1 MSANY
6 KDTLLLPKTDF
17 PMKADLVKREPER
30 LAKWEA
36 AGLYRQIL
44 DARIGAP
51 LFVLHDGPPFANGD
65 VHMGTALNK
74 ILKDLVVKSRSML
87 GFRAPFV
94 PGWDCHGLPIEF
106 KVVKEQRGLEP
117 AEIRRRAEAFARKYI
132 DIQRGQFKRLG
143 VFGSWEDPYLTLA
156 PGYEADIIRAFGK
169 LVEKGLVYQSK
180 KPVYWST
187 GAQTALAEA
196 EVEYAPRTDPAI
208 WVKFAAVAATPP
220 TVAATPSSQHVS
232 AAPPPPGIDPCGE
245 GAAATCCDGGVAATT
260 LAGASFVIW
269 TTTPWTL
276 PANVAIAVDPK
287 ATYLVAEFQKEGRT
301 ETFVIAEALR
311 KAFSEATGWSL
322 FGEVRV
328 GPDAT
333 QWASEQRSLGRKF
346 VMEMCSPPGADIKF
360 FCSSVDSFTGE
371 QFAGLEAQHPFLPRT
386 SKVIA
391 ADFVTLDT
399 GTGQVHVAPG
409 HGKDDYIASQQQNPK
424 LEVLSPV
431 DDFGKFTEDVGV
443 PAWVGKYVFD
453 ANAEIVTFLRESG
466 ALLAEQKYTHDYPH
480 CWRSKTP
487 IVFRAVEQF
496 FINVDAIRADALAAI
511 DQTTWVPAWGRNR
524 IYGTVESRPDW
535 CISRQRTW
543 GVPLPVFYEENG
555 TLAGSKGTPIVR
567 ADLAAKVADLVE
579 SGGTNLWF
587 EKDDAWWAA
596 QLGLPAGTSRRNDTL
611 DVWIDSGVSHQA
623 VTSRHPE
630 LKACGGVADVYLEA
644 TDQHRGWFQSSLM
657 TSVALTGH
665 APYKTVITHGFV
677 VDKDTKKKVSKSDQG
692 TYKKPME
699 AEYFVGK
706 YGADIVRLWAASVE
720 FTNDVPF
727 SEDGFAR
734 TSEAYRSFRNVLRI
748 LLANLSDFE
757 FGRQEGMKA
766 EGDQPAVAPVPA
778 FPPSKFLR
786 GATTVDKW
794 VLSKLQ
800 GVIATCRAA
809 YEAYDFRRVF
819 ETLNQFCTVELSAL
833 YVDIT
838 KDRLYCDAANSPRRR
853 ATQSVMHACF
863 SAVAKLLAPILAYT
877 ADEAWEFAGNKT
889 SIHIEKFPEADAA
902 LRDEAMEAK
911 VDEWLKLRAAIYQ
924 QAIEPARQAK
934 TIAKSLEAAITLDIA
949 DAQHAALNADKAELE
964 EFLIISEL
972 TLASGIEPV
981 AKVFRSGQPQCPRCW
996 RHQPLTARGVCTR
1009 CDGALGQ

>member
-1 MSANY
+1 MSANF

-36 AGLYRQIL
+36 AGLYQQIL

-74 ILKDLVVKSRSML
+74 ILKDLIVKSRSML

-132 DIQRGQFKRLG
+132 EIQRGQFKRLG
-143 VFGSWEDPYLTLA
+143 VFGSWSDPYLTLA
-156 PGYEADIIRAFGK
+156 PSYEADIIRAFGK
-169 LVEKGLVYQSK
+169 FVEKGLVYQSK

-196 EVEYAPRTDPAI
+196 EVEYAQRTDPAI
-208 WVKFAAVAATPP
+208 FVKFAAA
-220 TVAATPSSQHVS
+220 
-232 AAPPPPGIDPCGE
+232 
-245 GAAATCCDGGVAATT
+245 GGKDA

-276 PANVAIAVDPK
+276 PANVAIAVHPK
-287 ATYLVAEFQKEGRT
+287 AKYSVAEFGGQKL
-301 ETFVIAEALR
+301 V
-311 KAFSEATGWSL
+311 
-322 FGEVRV
+322 V
-328 GPDAT
+328 
-333 QWASEQRSLGRKF
+333 ASELLNSFAKEVGLELGAVSAEF
-346 VMEMCSPPGADIKF
+346 V
-360 FCSSVDSFTGE
+360 GE
-371 QFAGLEAQHPFLPRT
+371 ELVGLEAKHPFLPRT
-386 SKVIA
+386 SKVIG

-399 GTGQVHVAPG
+399 GTGQVHIAPG
-409 HGKDDYIASQQQNPK
+409 HGKDDYIAGQQNGLP
-424 LEVLSPV
+424 VLSPV
-431 DDFGKFTEDVGV
+431 DDYGKLTEDCGM
-443 PAWVGKYVFD
+443 PQWVGKYVFD

-466 ALLAEQKYTHDYPH
+466 ALLAEQKYVHDYPH

-496 FINVDAIRADALAAI
+496 FIKVDAIRGAALEAI
-511 DQTTWVPAWGRNR
+511 DKTTWIPHWGRNR
-524 IYGTVESRPDW
+524 IYGTVEARPDW

-543 GVPLPVFYEENG
+543 GVPLPVFYDE
-555 TLAGSKGTPIVR
+555 KGTPIVR
-567 ADLAAKVADLVE
+567 ADIAAKVADLVE
-579 SGGTNLWF
+579 NGGTNLWF

-623 VTSRHPE
+623 VTKRHPE
-630 LKACGGVADVYLEA
+630 LAATGGVADVYLEA

-657 TSVALTGH
+657 TSVALTGA

-692 TYKKPME
+692 QGGYKKPME
-699 AEYFVGK
+699 ADYFVGK

-748 LLANLSDFE
+748 LLANIADYD
-757 FGRQEGMKA
+757 GGGTA
-766 EGDQPAVAPVPA
+766 
-778 FPPSKFLR
+778 
-786 GATTVDKW
+786 GATTVDRW
-794 VLSKLQ
+794 ILSKLQ
-800 GVIATCRAA
+800 GVISTCRAA

-819 ETLNQFCTVELSAL
+819 ETLNQFCTVDLSAL

-838 KDRLYCDAANSPRRR
+838 KDRMYCDAAKSPRRR
-853 ATQSVMHACF
+853 ATQAVMQACF
-863 SAVAKLLAPILAYT
+863 ESVAKLLAPILAYT
-877 ADEAWEFAGNKT
+877 ADEAWEFSGKTT
-889 SIHIEKFPEADAA
+889 SIHIEKLPEANSS
-902 LRDEAMEAK
+902 LRDEALEAK

-924 QAIEPARQAK
+924 QAIEPARQSK
-934 TIAKSLEAAITLDIA
+934 TIAKSLEAAVVLELD
-949 DAQHAALNADKAELE
+949 DASHGTYSAYSPNEHAELE

-972 TLASGIEPV
+972 SLSKSASIGARV
-981 AKVFRSGQPQCPRCW
+981 AKSAQAQCPRCW
-996 RHQPLTARGVCTR
+996 RHQPLTSKGVCGR
-1009 CDGALGQ
+1009 CDEALG

>member
-1 MSANY
+1 MASGKKRRSCEVRSLTLRSPLGPLGSAPFYKMSANY

-30 LAKWEA
+30 LARWEA
-36 AGLYRQIL
+36 AGLYQQIL
-44 DARIGAP
+44 DSRIGAP

-74 ILKDLVVKSRSML
+74 ILKDLIVKSRSML

-143 VFGSWEDPYLTLA
+143 VFGSWADPYLTLA
-156 PGYEADIIRAFGK
+156 PSYEADIIRAFGGF
-169 LVEKGLVYQSK
+169 VEKGLVYQSK

-196 EVEYAPRTDPAI
+196 EVEYAQRTDPAI
-208 WVKFAAVAATPP
+208 YVKFA
-220 TVAATPSSQHVS
+220 
-232 AAPPPPGIDPCGE
+232 E
-245 GAAATCCDGGVAATT
+245 ATT
-260 LAGASFVIW
+260 GASFVIW

-276 PANVAIAVDPK
+276 PANVGIAVHPK
-287 ATYLVAEFQKEGRT
+287 VKYSIADFSGQKLIVATDLLNAFAKESGLELGAVSAE
-301 ETFVIAEALR
+301 V
-311 KAFSEATGWSL
+311 
-322 FGEVRV
+322 
-328 GPDAT
+328 
-333 QWASEQRSLGRKF
+333 
-346 VMEMCSPPGADIKF
+346 
-360 FCSSVDSFTGE
+360 TGE
-371 QFAGLEAQHPFLPRT
+371 QLLGLEAHHPFLSRT
-386 SKVIA
+386 SKVIP
-391 ADFVTLDT
+391 ADFVTTET
-399 GTGQVHVAPG
+399 GTGQVHIAPG
-409 HGKDDYIASQQQNPK
+409 HGKDDYIAGQANGLP
-424 LEVLSPV
+424 VLSPV
-431 DDFGKFTEDVGV
+431 DDYGKLTEDCGM
-443 PAWVGKYVFD
+443 PQWVGKYVFD
-453 ANAEIVTFLRESG
+453 ANAEIVTFLRENG

-487 IVFRAVEQF
+487 SGFRAVEQF
-496 FINVDAIRADALAAI
+496 FINVDKIRSGALAAI
-511 DQTTWVPAWGRNR
+511 DKTQWLPHWGRNR
-524 IYGTVESRPDW
+524 IFGTVESRPDW

-543 GVPLPVFYEENG
+543 GVPLPVFYDANG
-555 TLAGSKGTPIVR
+555 TPSVR
-567 ADLAAKVADLVE
+567 ADLAARVADLVE

-596 QLGLPAGTSRRNDTL
+596 QLGLPADTSRRNDTL
-611 DVWIDSGVSHQA
+611 DVWIDSGVSHRA

-677 VDKDTKKKVSKSDQG
+677 VDKDTKRKISKSEQG
-692 TYKKPME
+692 AYKKPME

-720 FTNDVPF
+720 YTNDVPF

-748 LLANLSDFE
+748 LLANISDYDAS
-757 FGRQEGMKA
+757 QSA
-766 EGDQPAVAPVPA
+766 EP
-778 FPPSKFLR
+778 
-786 GATTVDKW
+786 TTVDRW
-794 VLSKLQ
+794 ILSKLQ
-800 GVIATCRAA
+800 GVIATCRTA
-809 YEAYDFRRVF
+809 YEAFDFRKVF
-819 ETLNQFCTVELSAL
+819 ETVNQFCTVDLSAL

-838 KDRLYCDAANSPRRR
+838 KDRMYCDAANSPRRR
-853 ATQSVMHACF
+853 ATQAVMHASF
-863 SAVAKLLAPILAYT
+863 EAVAKLLAPILAYT
-877 ADEAWEFAGNKT
+877 ADEAWEFSGKTT
-889 SIHIEKFPEADAA
+889 SIHIEKLPEANAA
-902 LRDEAMEAK
+902 LRDEALEAK

-934 TIAKSLEAAITLDIA
+934 TIAKSLEAAVVLELP
-949 DAQHAALNADKAELE
+949 DATPYAPAEHAELE

-972 TLASGIEPV
+972 TLTSATTLGARVTKS
-981 AKVFRSGQPQCPRCW
+981 AQPQCPRCW
-996 RHQPLTARGVCTR
+996 RHQPLTAKSVCAR
-1009 CDGALGQ
+1009 CDEALPA

>member
-196 EVEYAPRTDPAI
+196 EVEYASRTDPAI
-208 WVKFAAVAATPP
+208 YVEFKLKQDSPKLKELVKG
-220 TVAATPSSQHVS
+220 
-232 AAPPPPGIDPCGE
+232 GILTGNE
-245 GAAATCCDGGVAATT
+245 SIA
-260 LAGASFVIW
+260 IW

-276 PANVAIAVDPK
+276 PANVAIALHPNEQYSVQKFAHQGREIALIVNTDRLLK
-287 ATYLVAEFQKEGRT
+287 GLVGDIGLQPIG
-301 ETFVIAEALR
+301 
-311 KAFSEATGWSL
+311 SL
-322 FGEVRV
+322 AHG
-328 GPDAT
+328 GGAI
-333 QWASEQRSLGRKF
+333 
-346 VMEMCSPPGADIKF
+346 PGSF
-360 FCSSVDSFTGE
+360 FR
-371 QFAGLEAQHPFLPRT
+371 GLEAHHPFLDRISP
-386 SKVIA
+386 VITA
-391 ADFVTLDT
+391 EFVTADT
-399 GTGQVHVAPG
+399 GTGAVHIAPG
-409 HGKDDYIASQQQNPK
+409 HGKDDYIAGQANGLP
-424 LEVLSPV
+424 VLSPV

-453 ANAEIVTFLRESG
+453 ANAEIVTFLRENGS
-466 ALLAEQKYTHDYPH
+466 LLAEQKYTHDYPH

-496 FINVDAIRADALAAI
+496 FINVDCIRADALKAI
-511 DQTTWVPAWGRNR
+511 DETQWIPAWGRNR

-555 TLAGSKGTPIVR
+555 APIVR
-567 ADLAAKVADLVE
+567 ADLALQVADLVE
-579 SGGTNLWF
+579 NGGTNLWF

-623 VTSRHPE
+623 VLMRHPE

-657 TSVALTGH
+657 TSVAITGH

-699 AEYFVGK
+699 AEHFVGK
-706 YGADIVRLWAASVE
+706 FGADIVRLWAASVD

-727 SEDGFAR
+727 SEDSFAR

-748 LLANLSDFE
+748 LLANISDFE
-757 FGRQEGMKA
+757 AGRQEDRKGGGHEPGMSHIPDFMASCLKN
-766 EGDQPAVAPVPA
+766 
-778 FPPSKFLR
+778 

-809 YEAYDFRRVF
+809 YEGYDFRRVF
-819 ETLNQFCTVELSAL
+819 ETVNQFCTVELSAL

-863 SAVAKLLAPILAYT
+863 DAVAKLLAPILAYT
-877 ADEAWEFAGNKT
+877 ADEAWEFSGKKT
-889 SIHIEKFPEADAA
+889 SIHIEKLPEANAA
-902 LRDEAMEAK
+902 LRDEALEAK

-934 TIAKSLEAAITLDIA
+934 TIAKSLEAAITLEVA

-972 TLASGIEPV
+972 TLASGAEPV

-996 RHQPLTARGVCTR
+996 RQQPLTAKGVCQR
-1009 CDGALGQ
+1009 CDGALPALPA

>member
-30 LAKWEA
+30 LAKWET

-132 DIQRGQFKRLG
+132 EIQRGQFKRLG

-208 WVKFAAVAATPP
+208 YVKFKVAVTPA
-220 TVAATPSSQHVS
+220 TVAATPSSPSVAEAPSPRRAVS
-232 AAPPPPGIDPCGE
+232 AQEPSGGGAAETDGGE
-245 GAAATCCDGGVAATT
+245 GAAATGS
-260 LAGASFVIW
+260 LADASFVIW

-276 PANVAIAVDPK
+276 PANVAIAVHPK
-287 ATYLVAEFQKEGRT
+287 AKYSVADFAGQKLI
-301 ETFVIAEALR
+301 V
-311 KAFSEATGWSL
+311 
-322 FGEVRV
+322 
-328 GPDAT
+328 
-333 QWASEQRSLGRKF
+333 ASELLNSFAKECSL
-346 VMEMCSPPGADIKF
+346 EPGTVSAEL
-360 FCSSVDSFTGE
+360 TGE
-371 QFAGLEAQHPFLPRT
+371 QLVGLEARHPFLPRT
-386 SKVIA
+386 AKVIA

-399 GTGQVHVAPG
+399 GTGQVHIAPG

-431 DDFGKFTEDVGV
+431 DDFGKLTEDSGM
-443 PAWVGKYVFD
+443 PQWVGKYVFD
-453 ANAEIVTFLRESG
+453 ANAEIVAFLRERG

-496 FINVDAIRADALAAI
+496 FIKVDAIRADALAAI
-511 DQTTWVPAWGRNR
+511 DKTEWVPAWGRNR
-524 IYGTVESRPDW
+524 IYGTVEARPDW

-555 TLAGSKGTPIVR
+555 TPIVR
-567 ADLAAKVADLVE
+567 ADLAVKVADLVE

-630 LKACGGVADVYLEA
+630 LKACSGVADVYLEA

-677 VDKDTKKKVSKSDQG
+677 VDKDTKRKISKSEQG
-692 TYKKPME
+692 AYKKPME

-748 LLANLSDFE
+748 LLANLDS
-757 FGRQEGMKA
+757 GTCVPPVG
-766 EGDQPAVAPVPA
+766 PAGVPPA
-778 FPPSKFLR
+778 ASQSGQDARMPHSQDGCATA
-786 GATTVDKW
+786 GATTVDRW

-863 SAVAKLLAPILAYT
+863 DAVTKLLAPILAYT
-877 ADEAWEFAGNKT
+877 ADEAWEFSGKKT
-889 SIHIEKFPEADAA
+889 SIHIEVLPEANAA
-902 LRDEAMEAK
+902 LRDEALEAK
-911 VDEWLKLRAAIYQ
+911 VDEWLKLRASIYQ

-934 TIAKSLEAAITLDIA
+934 TIAKSLEAAITLEIA
-949 DAQHAALNADKAELE
+949 ASRHAALNADKAELE

-972 TLASGIEPV
+972 TLAPGTEP
-981 AKVFRSGQPQCPRCW
+981 ASKVFRSAQPQCPRCW

-1009 CDGALGQ
+1009 CDAALPA

>member
-30 LAKWEA
+30 LARWEA
-36 AGLYRQIL
+36 AGLYQQIL

-74 ILKDLVVKSRSML
+74 ILKDLIVKSRTML

-132 DIQRGQFKRLG
+132 DIQRSQFKRLG

-156 PGYEADIIRAFGK
+156 PSYEADILRAFAGF
-169 LVEKGLVYQSK
+169 VEKGLVYQSK

-196 EVEYAPRTDPAI
+196 EVEYAQRTDPAVY
-208 WVKFAAVAATPP
+208 VKFQLTEISLARLDLTKP
-220 TVAATPSSQHVS
+220 TA
-232 AAPPPPGIDPCGE
+232 
-245 GAAATCCDGGVAATT
+245 
-260 LAGASFVIW
+260 LVIW

-276 PANVAIAVDPK
+276 PANVAVALSPK
-287 ATYLVAEFQKEGRT
+287 AEYLVADFADDSGQTQSLIIAQDLLEEFEK
-301 ETFVIAEALR
+301 
-311 KAFSEATGWSL
+311 ATGLKSRPLSEEEIQEREVKGLPL
-322 FGEVRV
+322 FPYGEPHWR
-328 GPDAT
+328 P
-333 QWASEQRSLGRKF
+333 KF
-346 VMEMCSPPGADIKF
+346 AALFKGTEPSAKGAK
-360 FCSSVDSFTGE
+360 
-371 QFAGLEAQHPFLPRT
+371 AKHPFLQRE
-386 SKVIA
+386 VEIIY

-399 GTGQVHVAPG
+399 GTGQVHIAPG
-409 HGKDDYIASQQQNPK
+409 HGKDDYIAGMENSLP
-424 LEVLSPV
+424 VISPV
-431 DDFGKFTEDVGV
+431 DDFGRFVQLDPEHGQM
-443 PAWVGKYVFD
+443 PEAWLGKEVAPMNPKAPD
-453 ANAEIVTFLRESG
+453 SANAAVIEELEKRG
-466 ALLAEQKYTHDYPH
+466 ALLAVEWTAHDYPH

-496 FINVDAIRADALAAI
+496 FIDVDAIRKGALAAI
-511 DQTTWVPAWGRNR
+511 DETTWLPHWGRNR

-543 GVPLPVFYEENG
+543 GVPLPVFYDE
-555 TLAGSKGTPIVR
+555 KGIVVL
-567 ADLAAKVADLVE
+567 DPNLINEVAKVIE
-579 SGGTNLWF
+579 EHGSNIWF
-587 EKDDAWWAA
+587 EGDDDFWRT
-596 QLGLPAGTSRRNDTL
+596 LLILPEGYTRRNDTL

-692 TYKKPME
+692 TAGYKKPME
-699 AEYFVGK
+699 ADYFVGK

-727 SEDGFAR
+727 SEDGFTR
-734 TSEAYRSFRNVLRI
+734 TSEAYRSFRNIFRI
-748 LLANLSDFE
+748 LLANLSGFTPE
-757 FGRQEGMKA
+757 QA
-766 EGDQPAVAPVPA
+766 SLA
-778 FPPSKFLR
+778 
-786 GATTVDKW
+786 GATTVDRW

-800 GVIATCRAA
+800 GVIATARTA

-819 ETLNQFCTVELSAL
+819 EVVNQFCTVDLSSL

-838 KDRLYCDAANSPRRR
+838 KDRMYCDAANSPRRR
-853 ATQSVMHACF
+853 ATQTVMHACF
-863 SAVAKLLAPILAYT
+863 EAIAKMLAPILAYT
-877 ADEAWEFAGNKT
+877 ADEAWEFVGHTT
-889 SIHIEKFPEADAA
+889 SIHIEHFPEADPA
-902 LRDEAMEAK
+902 LRDEALETE
-911 VDEWLKLRAAIYQ
+911 VEEWLKLRAAVMQ

-934 TIAKSLEAAITLDIA
+934 TIAKSLEGSVTLEVA
-949 DAQHAALNADKAELE
+949 DAARAALEAKRAELE
-964 EFLIISEL
+964 EFFIISDL
-972 TLASGIEPV
+972 ILIPGPEPRATV
-981 AKVFRSGQPQCPRCW
+981 ARSSHQGCARCW
-996 RHQPLTARGVCTR
+996 RFVPSVGTILAQSELCDR
-1009 CDGALGQ
+1009 CADVVS